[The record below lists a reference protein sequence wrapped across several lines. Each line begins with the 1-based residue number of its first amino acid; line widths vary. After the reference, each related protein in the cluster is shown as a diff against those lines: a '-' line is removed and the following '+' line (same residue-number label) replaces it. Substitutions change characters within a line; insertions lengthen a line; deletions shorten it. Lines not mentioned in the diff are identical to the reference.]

1 MSETLRIGINGL
13 GRIGRTVLRAAAQ
26 RLADPEW
33 KGVARPGP
41 AIEVVAANDLI
52 PADRLAYLVEHD
64 SVHRW
69 PRMEA
74 SVTERGVRAGPFD
87 LTLSRHADPSSIGWR
102 NLGVDV
108 VLECTGRF
116 SKRPEV
122 AAHLE
127 QVDRVI
133 LGRPGEGDEMVVL
146 GANDERLM
154 GDPKVLSAASCT
166 THATAPVLSVLHRAF
181 GVRWCL
187 LGTVHAYT
195 AGQSLVDGATPH
207 DDWRRGRAAA
217 YNIVPTT
224 THATKALTVVLPEL
238 AGKVDGNS
246 VRVPVPEGSLWELT
260 LTLDGSPSLERV
272 IDVLR
277 DAAQSP
283 QLRRIIEVVDKPL
296 VSSDIVGEPVSSIVD
311 VGASRSSGPLIK
323 LVGWYDN
330 EAGYAARLLDLAV
343 EVSRRGGA

>member
-1 MSETLRIGINGL
+1 MGETLRIGINGL

-26 RLADPEW
+26 RALDPTW
-33 KGVARPGP
+33 KGIARSGP
-41 AIEVVAANDLI
+41 SIDIVAANDLI

-69 PRMEA
+69 PRME
-74 SVTERGVRAGPFD
+74 SGVTERGVKAGPFD
-87 LTLSRHADPSSIGWR
+87 IALSRHADPKAIGWR
-102 NLGVDV
+102 ELDVDL

-116 SKRPEV
+116 STRPEV

-133 LGRPGEGDEMVVL
+133 LGRPGEGDDMVVL
-146 GANDERLM
+146 GANDQLLT
-154 GDPKVLSAASCT
+154 GDQRVLSAASCT
-166 THATAPVLSVLHRAF
+166 THATAPILAVLNRAF

-260 LTLDGSPSLERV
+260 LTLDGSPSLDRV
-272 IDVLR
+272 LDVLR
-277 DAAQSP
+277 DAARSP

-311 VGASRSSGPLIK
+311 VGACRSSGPLLK

-343 EVSRRGGA
+343 ELHGRRKA